1 MAAHQGIQ
9 IAAAPKNSAGCSA
22 FDSHHPP
29 PAKLIDECVH
39 CGFCLPTCPTYSLW
53 GEEMDSPRGRIYLMK
68 MASEGLV
75 QLEEPFVQHFDSC
88 LGCMACMTACPSGVK
103 YDKLFESTRAQIVRN
118 YSPRLSERILRAMI
132 LSLFPNTGRLRV
144 MAKFLWLYQRSG
156 LQSLARSLGISR
168 ILPERLRAME
178 SLLPDLTRP
187 AASARMPAQVAA
199 QGEQRLRV
207 GLLLGCVQ
215 SVFFSDVNAATA
227 RVLAAEGCE
236 VIMPPAQGCCG
247 SLMMHSG
254 WEKEGLDRAR
264 ALIDAFA
271 ADHVDV
277 IVTNAAGCGSN
288 LKNYGYQLRDDPQYA
303 SKAADFAVRCKDI
316 SEVLAMLP
324 PRAERGPLALRVAYH
339 DACHLQHAQGVRS
352 APREVLGTIP
362 GLEILEVPE
371 SAICCGS
378 AGIYNMMEPVPAR
391 ELGDRKVKNC
401 LGTGAQLIASS
412 NPGCLL
418 QLQAGMARAGQHLPV
433 VHMIELLDASL
444 RHQPAKSLLPT
455 AGVRAS
461 SQHLR

>member
-1 MAAHQGIQ
+1 MAAHEGIQ
-9 IAAAPKNSAGCSA
+9 IAAAPNSAARGSA

-29 PAKLIDECVH
+29 PVKLIDECVH
-39 CGFCLPTCPTYSLW
+39 CGFCLPNCPTYSLW

-75 QLEEPFVQHFDSC
+75 RLEETFVQHFDRC

-118 YSPRLSERILRAMI
+118 YSPPLSERMLRGMI

-144 MAKFLWLYQRSG
+144 MAKFLWLYQKSG
-156 LQSLARSLGISR
+156 LQSVARTLGISR
-168 ILPERLRAME
+168 VLPARLGAME

-187 AASARMPAQVAA
+187 GASARMPARVAA

-215 SVFFSDVNAATA
+215 SVFFSDVNAASA

-254 WEKEGLDRAR
+254 WEKEGLARAR

-271 ADHVDV
+271 DERVDV
-277 IVTNAAGCGSN
+277 IATNAAGCGSN

-303 SKAADFAVRCKDI
+303 AKAADFAARCKDI
-316 SEVLAMLP
+316 SEVLAMLS
-324 PRAERGPLALRVAYH
+324 PRAERGPLAMRVAYH

-352 APREVLGTIP
+352 APREALRTIP

-378 AGIYNMMEPVPAR
+378 AGIYNMMEPVPAQ

-401 LGTGAQLIASS
+401 LGTGAELIASS

-444 RHQPAKSLLPT
+444 RHLPIESLLPAPQSRT
-455 AGVRAS
+455 HS
-461 SQHLR
+461 

>member
-1 MAAHQGIQ
+1 MAAHEGIQ
-9 IAAAPKNSAGCSA
+9 IATAPNSSAPCSA

-29 PAKLIDECVH
+29 PVKLIDECVH

-75 QLEEPFVQHFDSC
+75 QLEETFVQHFDRC

-118 YSPRLSERILRAMI
+118 YSPPLSERILRGMI

-144 MAKFLWLYQRSG
+144 MAKFLWLYQKSG
-156 LQSLARSLGISR
+156 LQSVARALGISR
-168 ILPERLRAME
+168 ILPARLGAME

-187 AASARMPAQVAA
+187 GASARMPARVAA

-271 ADHVDV
+271 AERVDV
-277 IVTNAAGCGSN
+277 IATNAAGCGSN

-303 SKAADFAVRCKDI
+303 AKAADFAARCKDI

-324 PRAERGPLALRVAYH
+324 PRAERGPLAMRVAYH

-352 APREVLGTIP
+352 APREALRTIP

-378 AGIYNMMEPVPAR
+378 AGIYNMMEPVPAQ

-401 LGTGAQLIASS
+401 LGTGAELIASS

-444 RHQPAKSLLPT
+444 RHLPAESLLAAPQSRT
-455 AGVRAS
+455 
-461 SQHLR
+461 HL

>member
-1 MAAHQGIQ
+1 MSAHEGIQ
-9 IAAAPKNSAGCSA
+9 IAAAPNSSAPCSA
-22 FDSHHPP
+22 FDAHHPP
-29 PAKLIDECVH
+29 AAKLIDECVH

-75 QLEEPFVQHFDSC
+75 QLEETFVEHFDRC

-103 YDKLFESTRAQIVRN
+103 YDKLFEATRAQIVRN
-118 YSPRLSERILRAMI
+118 YSPPLSERILRGMI

-144 MAKFLWLYQRSG
+144 MAKFLWLYQKSG
-156 LQSLARSLGISR
+156 LQTLARSLGVFR
-168 ILPERLRAME
+168 ILPARLRAVE

-187 AASARMPAQVAA
+187 GASARLPVRVAA
-199 QGEQRLRV
+199 KGETRLRV
-207 GLLLGCVQ
+207 GLQLGCVQ

-254 WEKEGLDRAR
+254 WEKEGLERAR
-264 ALIDAFA
+264 ALIDAFG
-271 ADHVDV
+271 ADRVDV

-303 SKAADFAVRCKDI
+303 AKGADFAARCKDI

-324 PRAERGPLALRVAYH
+324 PRAERGPLPLRVAYH

-362 GLEILEVPE
+362 GLELLEVPE

-378 AGIYNMMEPVPAR
+378 AGIYNMMEPVPAQ

-401 LGTGAQLIASS
+401 VGTGAEMIASS

-418 QLQAGMARAGQHLPV
+418 QIQAGLARAGQSLPV
-433 VHMIELLDASL
+433 VHLVELLDASIRGL
-444 RHQPAKSLLPT
+444 PAHSLLPAPESRT
-455 AGVRAS
+455 HS
-461 SQHLR
+461 

>member
-1 MAAHQGIQ
+1 MPAHEGIQ
-9 IAAAPKNSAGCSA
+9 IAAAPNSAARGSA

-29 PAKLIDECVH
+29 PVKLIDECVH
-39 CGFCLPTCPTYSLW
+39 CGFCLPNCPTYSLW

-75 QLEEPFVQHFDSC
+75 RLEETFVQHFDRC

-118 YSPRLSERILRAMI
+118 YSPPLSERMLRGMI

-144 MAKFLWLYQRSG
+144 MAKFLWLYQKSG
-156 LQSLARSLGISR
+156 LQSVARTLGISR
-168 ILPERLRAME
+168 VLPARLGAME

-187 AASARMPAQVAA
+187 GASARMPARVAA

-215 SVFFSDVNAATA
+215 SVFFSDVNAASA

-254 WEKEGLDRAR
+254 WEKEGLARAR

-271 ADHVDV
+271 HERVDV
-277 IVTNAAGCGSN
+277 IATNAAGCGSN

-303 SKAADFAVRCKDI
+303 AKAADFAARCKDI
-316 SEVLAMLP
+316 SEVLAMLS
-324 PRAERGPLALRVAYH
+324 PRAERGPLAMRVAYH

-352 APREVLGTIP
+352 APREALRTIP

-378 AGIYNMMEPVPAR
+378 AGIYNMMEPVPAQ

-401 LGTGAQLIASS
+401 LGTGAELIASS

-444 RHQPAKSLLPT
+444 RHLPIESLLPAPQSRT
-455 AGVRAS
+455 HS
-461 SQHLR
+461 

>member
-1 MAAHQGIQ
+1 MPAHEGIQ
-9 IAAAPKNSAGCSA
+9 IAAAPNSAARGSA

-29 PAKLIDECVH
+29 PVKLIDECVH
-39 CGFCLPTCPTYSLW
+39 CGFCLPNCPTYSLW

-75 QLEEPFVQHFDSC
+75 RLEETFVQHFDRC

-118 YSPRLSERILRAMI
+118 YSPPLSERMLRGMI

-144 MAKFLWLYQRSG
+144 MAKFLWLYQKSG
-156 LQSLARSLGISR
+156 LQSVARTLGISR
-168 ILPERLRAME
+168 VLPARLGAME

-187 AASARMPAQVAA
+187 GASARMPARVAA

-215 SVFFSDVNAATA
+215 SVFFSDVNAASA

-254 WEKEGLDRAR
+254 WEKEGLARAR

-271 ADHVDV
+271 DERVDV
-277 IVTNAAGCGSN
+277 IATNAAGCGSN

-303 SKAADFAVRCKDI
+303 AKAADFAARCKDI
-316 SEVLAMLP
+316 SEVLAMLS
-324 PRAERGPLALRVAYH
+324 PRAERGPLAMRVAYH

-352 APREVLGTIP
+352 APREALRTIP

-378 AGIYNMMEPVPAR
+378 AGIYNMMEPVPAQ

-401 LGTGAQLIASS
+401 LGTGAELIASS

-444 RHQPAKSLLPT
+444 RHLPIESLLPAPQSRT
-455 AGVRAS
+455 HS
-461 SQHLR
+461 